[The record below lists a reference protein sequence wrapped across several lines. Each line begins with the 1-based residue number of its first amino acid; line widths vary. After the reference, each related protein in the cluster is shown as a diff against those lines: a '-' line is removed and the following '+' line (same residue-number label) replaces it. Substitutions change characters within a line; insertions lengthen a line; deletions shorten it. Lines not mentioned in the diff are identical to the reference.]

1 MAIGVKGQ
9 ESDIYKIQNLKYKQ
23 QLSALFFDDADFLYL
38 VVFLHTII
46 FLFVEILLPLQ
57 LEKTSRVKLSL
68 DSFLVITKPASLKQ
82 CNVRVECLPAH
93 VLETWALG
101 SYGYR

>member
-46 FLFVEILLPLQ
+46 FLFIEILLPL
-57 LEKTSRVKLSL
+57 
-68 DSFLVITKPASLKQ
+68 
-82 CNVRVECLPAH
+82 
-93 VLETWALG
+93 
-101 SYGYR
+101 